1 MMPSA
6 LAVFGLMAGPMRS
19 GLMSLL
25 GQTRMSDC
33 TIAMSAFP
41 PLATRQRTS
50 PKVRRAMRRHAAPL
64 TCKNAPIDAARRGC
78 RLRNDWRRFP
88 RSRHYHHGIF
98 TCTSARLA
106 PGFQELQ
113 PREFNNVLSRQ
124 YRRY

>member
-25 GQTRMSDC
+25 GQTRMSDY

-50 PKVRRAMRRHAAPL
+50 PKVRFVPTCDIERAGRPKEKSRPQAAL
-64 TCKNAPIDAARRGC
+64 NSDYRGSGGDQC
-78 RLRNDWRRFP
+78 WL
-88 RSRHYHHGIF
+88 
-98 TCTSARLA
+98 
-106 PGFQELQ
+106 
-113 PREFNNVLSRQ
+113 
-124 YRRY
+124 